1 MLYKIMVLEDNELLV
16 ETLEEFLSD
25 NGYMVRIAKRGNE
38 AIKLVYEEKFDLY
51 LLDVKVPD
59 ISGFEFLKSLR
70 DAGDTTPAIFLTSLN
85 DQESLAEG
93 FNLGGDDYIK
103 KPFDLGELLFRIKAV
118 LSRVYNEEKDTLE
131 IDNIYTIHK
140 SRKRVYKQGE
150 ELDINLKDFEL
161 LTLLVE
167 NRGKVVTK
175 EMIVE
180 KLWKNEEAN
189 PGSIRVYITNLKKI
203 FGKDRISNIRGIGYR
218 FEE

>member
-70 DAGDTTPAIFLTSLN
+70 EAGDSTPAIFLTSLN

-131 IDNIYTIHK
+131 IDNVYTIHK
-140 SRKRVYKQGE
+140 SRKRVYKHGE